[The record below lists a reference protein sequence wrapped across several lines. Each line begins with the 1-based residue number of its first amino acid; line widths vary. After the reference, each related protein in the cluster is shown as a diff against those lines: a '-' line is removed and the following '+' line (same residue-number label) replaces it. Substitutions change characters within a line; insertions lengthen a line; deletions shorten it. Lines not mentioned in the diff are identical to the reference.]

1 MSCYFIIVFLVFKTK
16 MQPAE
21 LTDDEWV
28 ALEEA
33 VLSSQNEEVED
44 KLPPIDH
51 ELYKNQMWSRI
62 LSLQD
67 I

>member
-1 MSCYFIIVFLVFKTK
+1 